1 MADPNHTQN
10 EFQDRKLIMDWS
22 WIVVADVMP
31 RLLAGLLVT
40 VQATFAGAAAAYV
53 LGLLLAILRRS
64 PSRLVS
70 LTTYWLSEFVRRTP
84 LLVQLY
90 FLFYVLPDLGV
101 YLSPFVA
108 GVIGLGVHFSTYTA
122 EVFRAGIENVP
133 KGQWEAAR
141 SLNYSPTQTW
151 INVIL
156 PQSIPPMIPPLANYL
171 VTMFKETPLLAAIT
185 VVELF
190 NAANI
195 YSNSTYKYLEPMT
208 LVGLLFLIVTIPT
221 VWATMYLERRYSR
234 Q

>member
-1 MADPNHTQN
+1 
-10 EFQDRKLIMDWS
+10 MDWS
-22 WIVVADVMP
+22 WTVVADVLP
-31 RLLAGLLVT
+31 RLLTGLIVT
-40 VQATFAGAAAAYV
+40 IQATFAGAALAYG
-53 LGLLLAILRRS
+53 LGLVLAILRRS
-64 PSRLVS
+64 RSRVVS
-70 LTTYWLSEFVRRTP
+70 LTTYWLAEFVRRTP

-141 SLNYSPTQTW
+141 SLNYSSAQTW
-151 INVIL
+151 VRVIL

-234 Q
+234 H

>member
-1 MADPNHTQN
+1 MS
-10 EFQDRKLIMDWS
+10 R
-22 WIVVADVMP
+22 
-31 RLLAGLLVT
+31 
-40 VQATFAGAAAAYV
+40 
-53 LGLLLAILRRS
+53 
-64 PSRLVS
+64 PSQLVS

-101 YLSPFVA
+101 YLSPFFA

-234 Q
+234 R